1 MRSFDDRNEEAAR
14 LAAEVEAFGRDIA
27 KARIAVADLRFH
39 LAMRRVRAD
48 IARRYGPGPR
58 PIERRF
64 DPRQP
69 RVPAGHP
76 DGGQWSSTGG
86 AGESAGTDAARTGG
100 AGPGGAGTGYPATAW
115 SGREGDGTVV
125 PVQFNPLF
133 RMPLLPPL
141 LAPVPS
147 KPRPPQNPEQ
157 ILPPEQVQ
165 PSDRSRVPSFLRDNL
180 DYLLENPELH
190 LLDRDLANAFSTYDR
205 LTKDYAGGPQPILT
219 LEARPR
225 AFNDPSDSLADVIG
239 SSRTVG
245 DEELKVLCPS
255 YAEVQRVVSA
265 VAADVDS
272 RFVRLSP
279 QDRGTKIHFE
289 VANEF
294 RANYPE
300 YPVEQSFL
308 QGDRFENRPLGS
320 VATDVFAYGN
330 DGTICIHDIKT
341 GKADLSVPRMARLY
355 RHARGY
361 FPQGSRII
369 FSEVRP

>member
-1 MRSFDDRNEEAAR
+1 M
-14 LAAEVEAFGRDIA
+14 
-27 KARIAVADLRFH
+27 
-39 LAMRRVRAD
+39 
-48 IARRYGPGPR
+48 
-58 PIERRF
+58 
-64 DPRQP
+64 
-69 RVPAGHP
+69 VPA
-76 DGGQWSSTGG
+76 
-86 AGESAGTDAARTGG
+86 
-100 AGPGGAGTGYPATAW
+100 
-115 SGREGDGTVV
+115 
-125 PVQFNPLF
+125 QFNPLM

-141 LAPVPS
+141 VAPLPP

-157 ILPPEQVQ
+157 IRPPEQVQ
-165 PSDRSRVPSFLRDNL
+165 PSDRSRVPSYLRDNL

-239 SSRTVG
+239 SSRTVS

-272 RFVRLSP
+272 RFVGLSP

-289 VANEF
+289 AANEF
-294 RANYPE
+294 RANYSE
-300 YPVEQSFL
+300 YPVEQVFI
-308 QGDRFENRPLGS
+308 GGKRERYRFPGS

-341 GKADLSVPRMARLY
+341 GKADLGVPRMARLY
-355 RHARGY
+355 RHARDY
-361 FPQGSRII
+361 FPQGFRII